1 MPTFRERK
9 NDDQINDI
17 IKEKKPSLQKPPMK
31 LPTVSDPKQE
41 EKEQPA
47 NVEAVNTVEDAA
59 KELARESARAV
70 LSPAPQH
77 TARQQ
82 YQQDTW
88 DEAEQPT
95 DESSKIDPPKAPTP
109 RQQMIEQDVE
119 DQYRSDYSQTSYQ
132 RLTAYPTVPEEIQDD
147 PYRPSKE
154 ESSKADPP
162 KAPTPRQQMIEQD
175 IEDQYRSEYSHST
188 HQQPTVYSSVPE
200 PTKND
205 RYQRP
210 KETEPREKPQQEPR
224 SRTDQP
230 TSGQSQADR
239 SSQKPSGSSHQKA
252 ADHAAHQVKDEAK
265 KEAAKRSKKA
275 AEKST
280 KAMEKATKA
289 SAKAAKSVL
298 TTFGSSFGLVVLLV
312 LFCAIILIAAIAMT
326 PAGILFTGE
335 PTPESVSLSS
345 AAAQINMELANQLI
359 DLQDGEYEEITISGQ
374 PPDWVE
380 VVAVFASKV
389 TWEEGRDVVT
399 LDAERVSLLRGVFWD
414 MCSVSARVIPPEIP
428 ETTAPSETEPD
439 TETDPPEETE
449 PLLPSLHIAITSK
462 DAEEMRD
469 IYNFTETQN
478 EALAFLLEERAT
490 LQAMLNTLT
499 LSSQEALAVL
509 NNLPEDLSEERR
521 KVVIQALSLVGKV
534 NYFWG
539 GKSRVI
545 GWDSRWG
552 RLTKVTAE
560 GSPTTGTYRPYGLDC
575 SGFADWVFWNTSG
588 GTYLLGRGGGS
599 GAQHTYSTNVSWGE
613 VQPGDLA
620 FYPDDSHIGIVGGW
634 DEVGNILIIHCASG
648 RNNVVIT
655 GRSGFEVVARPD
667 YYDE

>member
-1 MPTFRERK
+1 MKIPTLP
-9 NDDQINDI
+9 DC
-17 IKEKKPSLQKPPMK
+17 KP
-31 LPTVSDPKQE
+31 E

-47 NVEAVNTVEDAA
+47 NVEAVNTVEDTA

-70 LSPAPQH
+70 LSPLPQN

-82 YQQDTW
+82 YQQYIKNLPIPKDTG
-88 DEAEQPT
+88 EGTEQPT
-95 DESSKIDPPKAPTP
+95 DESQKTDSPKTPTP
-109 RQQMIEQDVE
+109 RQQMIEQDMEV
-119 DQYRSDYSQTSYQ
+119 QYRSNYSQTSYQ
-132 RLTAYPTVPEEIQDD
+132 RLTAYPTAPEEIQDD
-147 PYRPSKE
+147 PYQPSKE
-154 ESSKADPP
+154 EFSKADPP
-162 KAPTPRQQMIEQD
+162 KAPTPRQQMIAQD

-188 HQQPTVYSSVPE
+188 YQQPTIYSSIPE
-200 PTKND
+200 PTQND

-210 KETEPREKPQQEPR
+210 KETEPREKPQQEFR
-224 SRTDQP
+224 SRADQP

-239 SSQKPSGSSHQKA
+239 SAQKPSGNNRQKA
-252 ADHAAHQVKDEAK
+252 ADQAVHQVKDEAK

-275 AEKST
+275 AEKSA

-298 TTFGSSFGLVVLLV
+298 TTFGSSFGLVTLLV

-380 VVAVFASKV
+380 VVAVFASKIAGAEDG
-389 TWEEGRDVVT
+389 TDVAT
-399 LDAERVSLLRGVFWD
+399 LDTERVELLRSVFWD

-428 ETTAPSETEPD
+428 ETAAPPETEPGI
-439 TETDPPEETE
+439 ETDPPEETE
-449 PLLPSLHIAITSK
+449 PLLPSLHITITSK

-469 IYNFTETQN
+469 IYDFTETQN
-478 EALAFLLEERAT
+478 EALNFLLEERAT

-539 GKSRVI
+539 GKSRVM

-560 GSPTTGTYRPYGLDC
+560 GSPSTGTYRPYGLDC
-575 SGFADWVFWNTSG
+575 SGFADWVFWNVSG

-599 GAQHTYSTNVSWGE
+599 RAQHTYSTNVSWEE

-634 DEVGNILIIHCASG
+634 DEAGNILIIHCASG

-667 YYDE
+667 YYNE